1 MIPASTPGR
10 TSSSSEAPRFE
21 RPAPSW
27 PADGR
32 ETQPLLASSD
42 GRRAGAPSHRGREG
56 GTPFPG
62 HRATSEED
70 PFPPRLR
77 RPPGESSLAA
87 RTGHRH
93 LGSQS
98 GRDSRGPWPHRRR
111 CKSLRRA
118 WASQETRR
126 PGKPLPLPHR
136 LAKEDLRHIPRGE
149 RGSPQNVFRDVYV
162 IERLHGWKDHGSAQ
176 KALHDALEYMHKDHP
191 DYPFRYDE
199 AWFES
204 RSGDAKEEHDR

>member
-1 MIPASTPGR
+1 MSEVVRVLRHGGR
-10 TSSSSEAPRFE
+10 EVEVAGATEVARMLGVSRQRLYQLLEE
-21 RPAPSW
+21 RPDLPRPITRDPEALW
-27 PADGR
+27 GR
-32 ETQPLLASSD
+32 QQID
-42 GRRAGAPSHRGREG
+42 
-56 GTPFPG
+56 
-62 HRATSEED
+62 
-70 PFPPRLR
+70 
-77 RPPGESSLAA
+77 
-87 RTGHRH
+87 
-93 LGSQS
+93 
-98 GRDSRGPWPHRRR
+98 
-111 CKSLRRA
+111 A